1 MKLLIVKDGIPIHF
15 NQNEHNIETVF
26 ALDNTN
32 TIIQNFTFSCHIHYD
47 PMVLKQILE
56 NVTNTIDVSQ
66 GFLFYSFRYQ
76 ISFHHFLMQ
85 TLPMLDTYLKSFPS
99 YTLLI
104 PRHHYTLFVKDVLTL
119 LGINNILLIEDHT
132 IYNIAQ
138 FADRNYL
145 KDACLHLDPTRY
157 SIFNL
162 LRQKLNITQ
171 NTNPHR
177 KIYLKKDGIANADFG
192 NSETGIL
199 RKILNEDALIEQLKK
214 EGFEIIHLGDK
225 LLQEKK
231 ALLENAQIIITQL
244 GANCMNL
251 LFTNAPKHLLFLSNA
266 SAFGN
271 NFFCSVPKIYNT
283 TPVQTNTLIYPN
295 DPVHFDPLNGANAA
309 FTVSIG
315 DIMKHI
321 ANCS

>member
-1 MKLLIVKDGIPIHF
+1 
-15 NQNEHNIETVF
+15 
-26 ALDNTN
+26 
-32 TIIQNFTFSCHIHYD
+32 
-47 PMVLKQILE
+47 
-56 NVTNTIDVSQ
+56 
-66 GFLFYSFRYQ
+66 
-76 ISFHHFLMQ
+76 
-85 TLPMLDTYLKSFPS
+85 
-99 YTLLI
+99 
-104 PRHHYTLFVKDVLTL
+104 VKDVLTL